1 MDDKFEEFFKKVQKN
16 KDFMTYAGDD
26 LSMGSVVP
34 YGVSSGIPELDLY
47 LGRKGG
53 LPAGKVI
60 EYYGFSMVGKT
71 TAALQAAA
79 EWQKRG
85 GLVIFIDNEQ
95 SYSPE
100 RFRQLGGVPENLL
113 KHEVN
118 TIEQTFDVIYY
129 YLGTIEGKASKKAQR
144 GLLDDFDKPVLIIVD
159 SVTGVP
165 TQADTEGN
173 LEKSERPGFEAKQ
186 IKRGVKGMNP
196 LLSQTKC
203 RPSIIF
209 INHCHETFNSWGK
222 KSKSSG
228 GNGLKYYSSVRVE
241 FTHLGMLTNKSTEQ
255 RLGQKIKIY
264 IEKLKGAALEY
275 DKFNTELTNDI
286 GFDRYEGLKLAMI
299 ATNFAT
305 RPSGSQVVTILPDTD
320 LEVQVKQTEFRRWV
334 EENEGYDTVY
344 KNWRLWAIREGYL
357 SPWGGADS

>member
-173 LEKSERPGFEAKQ
+173 LEKSERPGFEA
-186 IKRGVKGMNP
+186 
-196 LLSQTKC
+196 
-203 RPSIIF
+203 
-209 INHCHETFNSWGK
+209 
-222 KSKSSG
+222 
-228 GNGLKYYSSVRVE
+228 
-241 FTHLGMLTNKSTEQ
+241 
-255 RLGQKIKIY
+255 
-264 IEKLKGAALEY
+264 
-275 DKFNTELTNDI
+275 
-286 GFDRYEGLKLAMI
+286 
-299 ATNFAT
+299 
-305 RPSGSQVVTILPDTD
+305 
-320 LEVQVKQTEFRRWV
+320 
-334 EENEGYDTVY
+334 
-344 KNWRLWAIREGYL
+344 
-357 SPWGGADS
+357 